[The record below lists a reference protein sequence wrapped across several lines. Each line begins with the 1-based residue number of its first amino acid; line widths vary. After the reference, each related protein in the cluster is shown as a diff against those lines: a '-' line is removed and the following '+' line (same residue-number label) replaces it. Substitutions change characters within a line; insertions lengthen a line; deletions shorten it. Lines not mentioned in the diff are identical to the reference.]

1 MSAGTR
7 ARSDKQTGRAR
18 RRQSIRRSEVL
29 SCEVLIFQCLFVI

>member
-7 ARSDKQTGRAR
+7 ARSNKQTGRVR

-29 SCEVLIFQCLFVI
+29 SCEVLIYQCLFVI